1 LPILIVAFLYN
12 VFFPANYLAHLG
24 FKVPK
29 DMGAVIDVEMSA
41 KKPSTSE
48 ST

>member
-1 LPILIVAFLYN
+1 LIVVFLYN

-29 DMGAVIDVEMSA
+29 DMGTVVDVEVA
-41 KKPSTSE
+41 DKRPSTTSE
-48 ST
+48 AT